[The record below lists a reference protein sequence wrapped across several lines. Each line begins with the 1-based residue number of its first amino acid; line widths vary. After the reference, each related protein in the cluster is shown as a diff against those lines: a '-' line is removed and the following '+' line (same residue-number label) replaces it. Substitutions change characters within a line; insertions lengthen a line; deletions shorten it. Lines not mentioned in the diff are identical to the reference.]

1 MASEGNFNENL
12 SKRKSGNFN
21 SEWSHNYLC
30 QLSGG
35 ESQCLICKKHI
46 ICKAFNI
53 KRHYEQFH
61 KDYDKYV
68 GEERKELFKKLC
80 VSDRTTSK
88 VCY

>member
-1 MASEGNFNENL
+1 MKTFQKENREIL
-12 SKRKSGNFN
+12 

-46 ICKAFNI
+46 ICKAFHI

-61 KDYDKYV
+61 KDYFFNFFYLYVNNTMIGKYT
-68 GEERKELFKKLC
+68 EI
-80 VSDRTTSK
+80 S
-88 VCY
+88 